1 MPEPAAS
8 EENSLEQRLI
18 AVETAVKALEKKLQ
32 EIEAQ
37 LLKAGELGQR
47 VAKMWGISLPK

>member
-1 MPEPAAS
+1 
-8 EENSLEQRLI
+8 LI